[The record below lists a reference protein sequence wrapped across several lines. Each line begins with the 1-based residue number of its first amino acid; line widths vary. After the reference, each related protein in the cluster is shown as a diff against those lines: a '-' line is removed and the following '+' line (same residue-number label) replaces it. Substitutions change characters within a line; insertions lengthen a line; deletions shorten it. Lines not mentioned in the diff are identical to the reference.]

1 MNPDHPSRDEIE
13 ARITAL
19 LLGELPADEAKLLR
33 WTISQDAGLQ
43 KLHDELE
50 STIVLVREAEKN
62 PAAAPGE
69 KIVPLKLSDVRREKL
84 LAHFKTPRPQPENPL
99 FWLKPI
105 PFPKVPRLIEALVV
119 VAIVAMLA
127 AMLLPA
133 TSAAKKKAQK
143 ISAANVAKQRALEM
157 EIAKS
162 DNFQAHAMSLD
173 KSDTTLAVSG
183 NFPTAPAVSASTPT
197 TVTVAPEPVL
207 APPPVQIVLPST
219 ESPAQVAAI
228 TDSGALAD
236 VEKHGV
242 ISAGAANNFGEPSTP
257 PVDSF
262 AFQTSGG
269 SQPQTL
275 GVNQTAGMVINSING
290 TTSSRFGGSGGGG
303 AGGKPESDSSA
314 LAWYSDNVNRSSAV
328 NGPANLGDELRQQA
342 PAGTAGAN
350 YAFGLSGAGGT
361 TPQEKLPDIALNT
374 VAGESSVDRK
384 LKVENSGQLL
394 AKELQERDGDAI
406 SVGNKFYRTP
416 ARGRADIY
424 GSFDGAMPSAAP
436 AKPGSGTDT
445 ILFATDDFSKR
456 TEESK
461 LMDKSGS
468 STLDLYSEKE
478 VVAKTALPSLQA
490 DLATGLPATPVAASA
505 PSGNHFIARNAY
517 VSDAATAGFSV
528 KETQRLPQS
537 GSGALTLN
545 SENSFSGGTVVNSGN
560 LALGVTKDS
569 VRTGMTKDDAAGLR
583 YLTTTNAVV
592 ELKLGETEKQVKSIE
607 EGKPLPHAQLS
618 APVLADVNQQ
628 VYADEKSKLDQL
640 KEGHKLFASKIRAE
654 SIDFAMP
661 RTTMVT
667 VTDPAEPAKSQTF
680 WQRFN
685 GEYASTAKIKVEND
699 GAIMTGMSG
708 APAATAYGYDPY
720 FVQTTFEI
728 IQSDLVLSN
737 VVDALKLDEAWAKNN
752 GGERLKKKEAIALL
766 KKRLVLNPV
775 KNTKLISITAKS
787 DKPEEAAKIA
797 NTVAAAYQ
805 DYRIRSGQQ
814 INRKGLE
821 VLQQQFADE
830 AKQISEVQA
839 EVDRLAKDSSIEPVD
854 VAIRKPVANAPI
866 PQPEFLTRENNFS
879 TFSLNVSDVSFK
891 LAAASL
897 ENGQMPDAAS
907 IRSEEFINAFDYR
920 DPEAAAGQ
928 PLTFASERA
937 RYPFAHNRDLLRFSV
952 KTAAAGRAAGRALNL
967 VLLLDNSGSMERADR
982 VLIIREALHVLATQ
996 LQPQDKVSIITF
1008 ARTARLW
1015 ADGVSGQDAGAALE
1029 KTAGLTPQGGT
1040 NLEEAMRLAYETAR
1054 RHYLANG
1061 LNRVV
1066 LLTDGAANLGNV
1078 DAAVLK
1084 EKVEAQRKQGIALDC
1099 FGIGW
1104 EGFNDDTLEQL
1115 SRNGDGRY
1123 AFINTPEDAANEFA
1137 AKLAGALS
1145 LAASDVK
1152 VQVEFNPQRVI
1163 SYRQIGYAKHQLTK
1177 EQFRD
1182 NTVDAAEIAAQEA
1195 GNALYTVETKAD
1207 GIGPIATVRVRYKV
1221 PGTTDYRER
1230 SWDVAYT
1237 GSAVSLE
1244 QSSAAMRLAATAS
1257 AFSEWLASSPF
1268 AQEVTPDD
1276 LLKGIRGVPE
1286 IYGADARPKKLEW
1299 MIRQAKSLSGK

>member
-1 MNPDHPSRDEIE
+1 MNPDQPSRDEIE

-19 LLGELPADEAKLLR
+19 LLGELPADEAALLR
-33 WTISQDAGLQ
+33 WTISQDAELQ
-43 KLHDELE
+43 RLHRELA
-50 STIVLVREAEKN
+50 SAIVLVREAEKN

-69 KIVPLKLSDVRREKL
+69 KTVPLKLSDERRKKL
-84 LAHFKTPRPQPENPL
+84 LAHFQTPRPQES
-99 FWLKPI
+99 FWIKRLEI
-105 PFPKVPRLIEALVV
+105 PSLIPVLAAIAIIAL
-119 VAIVAMLA
+119 LA

-133 TSAAKKKAQK
+133 LSKSKSKSAHLTML
-143 ISAANVAKQRALEM
+143 SATKQQALEGQM
-157 EIAKS
+157 VADE
-162 DNFQAHAMSLD
+162 NLPPAMPGA
-173 KSDTTLAVSG
+173 TM
-183 NFPTAPAVSASTPT
+183 PAS
-197 TVTVAPEPVL
+197 VTVAPEPVL
-207 APPPVQIVLPST
+207 APPPVQIFLPPT
-219 ESPAQVAAI
+219 ESPAQIAAVTGSLADSETPLI
-228 TDSGALAD
+228 YSRSAGGWAIQNNSGAAAATPPAD
-236 VEKHGV
+236 SIGLQT
-242 ISAGAANNFGEPSTP
+242 SAGDQSVTFSGQIRGVVNSFNGANT
-257 PVDSF
+257 V
-262 AFQTSGG
+262 
-269 SQPQTL
+269 
-275 GVNQTAGMVINSING
+275 
-290 TTSSRFGGSGGGG
+290 RFGGASGGGGGGGG
-303 AGGKPESDSSA
+303 AGGTPGADSSS
-314 LAWYSDNVNRSSAV
+314 LAWHGSGANRSSVA
-328 NGPANLGDELRQQA
+328 NGPANLGDELRRQT
-342 PAGTAGAN
+342 PAGTAGAGN
-350 YAFGLSGAGGT
+350 VFGLSGAAAES
-361 TPQEKLPDIALNT
+361 PQEKLPDTALNF
-374 VAGESSVDRK
+374 VAGESLVDRK
-384 LKVENSGQLL
+384 LKAENSDPRFWG
-394 AKELQERDGDAI
+394 ELQERDGDAI

-416 ARGRADIY
+416 TRGRADIN
-424 GSFDGAMPSAAP
+424 GSFDGTLPAAAP
-436 AKPGSGTDT
+436 AKPGSSTDT
-445 ILFATDDFSKR
+445 FLAFATDDFSKR

-461 LMDKSGS
+461 LMDKSGN
-468 STLDLYSEKE
+468 STLDLYFEKQ
-478 VVAKTALPSLQA
+478 VAAKTALPGLQV
-490 DLATGLPATPVAASA
+490 DPVTGLPATPVAASA
-505 PSGNHFIARNAY
+505 SSSRLTPGRFKSFDGTT
-517 VSDAATAGFSV
+517 DAPIF
-528 KETQRLPQS
+528 LPQA
-537 GSGALTLN
+537 GSSALTLN
-545 SENSFSGGTVVNSGN
+545 GENSFSGGTVINSGN
-560 LALGVTKDS
+560 LALGLNKDS
-569 VRTGMTKDDAAGLR
+569 VPQQLAKHDDRGLR
-583 YLTTTNAVV
+583 YIYSTTNAVV
-592 ELKLGETEKQVKSIE
+592 EWKLGEAQKQAKSVE
-607 EGKPLPHAQLS
+607 ENKPLSYAQLS
-618 APVLADVNQQ
+618 APVLAEANQQ
-628 VYADEKSKLDQL
+628 IYTDEKRKLEQL
-640 KEGHKLFASKIRAE
+640 KEGHALFASKIRAE
-654 SIDFAMP
+654 AIDYAMP

-699 GAIMTGMSG
+699 GAIMSGMSG

-737 VVDALKLDEAWAKNN
+737 VVEALKLDEAWAKNN

-775 KNTKLISITAKS
+775 RNTKLIAITAKS

-814 INRKGLE
+814 ITGKGIE
-821 VLQQQFADE
+821 VLKQQYADE
-830 AKQISEVQA
+830 AKQISAVQA
-839 EVDRLAKDSSIEPVD
+839 EVDRLAKDSSIEPAD

-866 PQPEFLTRENNFS
+866 PQPEIQTRENNFS

-897 ENGQMPDAAS
+897 EQGQMPDAAS

-920 DPEAAAGQ
+920 DPEAAAGE
-928 PLTFASERA
+928 PIAFASERA

-982 VLIIREALHVLATQ
+982 VAIIREALHVLATQ
-996 LQPQDKVSIITF
+996 LQPQDKVSIVTF

-1029 KTAGLTPQGGT
+1029 KIGGLTPQGGT

-1123 AFINTPEDAANEFA
+1123 AFINTPEDASKEFA
-1137 AKLAGALS
+1137 AKLAGALQV
-1145 LAASDVK
+1145 AASDVK